1 MVFLDLSCINP
12 IRHMSP
18 RWGFKGFGVLV
29 FYTHIAPLGLQKNSD
44 LLLLCTL
51 RSSGARG
58 LDLSPSYRHIAPLER
73 KIENLTGGGTPPLQ
87 IFERFRPVRE
97 ILFRGCA

>member
-18 RWGFKGFGVLV
+18 RWGFK
-29 FYTHIAPLGLQKNSD
+29 KNSD
-44 LLLLCTL
+44 LLLLYTL

-58 LDLSPSYRHIAPLER
+58 LDVSPSYRHIAPLGQ
-73 KIENLTGGGTPPLQ
+73 KIEDLTGGGTPPLRLP
-87 IFERFRPVRE
+87 ERFRTRPGNSFPRMRMKRN
-97 ILFRGCA
+97 FPGGFP

>member
-29 FYTHIAPLGLQKNSD
+29 FYTHIAPLGLQKTGQP
-44 LLLLCTL
+44 LLYTS

-58 LDLSPSYRHIAPLER
+58 LDLSPSYRHIAPLEQ
-73 KIENLTGGGTPPLQ
+73 KIEDLTGGGTPPLQ
-87 IFERFRPVRE
+87 IFEQFRPVRE